1 MAHSGGW
8 SWRSASDSMEKSMR
22 TKTFAAFVVVL
33 SVGSAQAQQS
43 QTENSAK
50 AQATTPIF
58 GIDDAA
64 FVGSARASK
73 LIGSKVYTGD
83 TSIGQIEDIL
93 VTLDHATVTAVI
105 LSVGGFLGIGDKLVA
120 VPAKQIRVGPEAR
133 FITDLTKEQLANAP
147 AFDFAKGSSINY

>member
-1 MAHSGGW
+1 
-8 SWRSASDSMEKSMR
+8 MR
-22 TKTFAAFVVVL
+22 TTTLAAFMVFL
-33 SVGSAQAQQS
+33 SVGSAHAQQS
-43 QTENSAK
+43 QTESSARP
-50 AQATTPIF
+50 QVTTPIF
-58 GIDDAA
+58 GIDDTA

-120 VPAKQIRVGPEAR
+120 MPVNRIRVDPEAR
-133 FITDLTKEQLANAP
+133 FITDLTRP
-147 AFDFAKGSSINY
+147 SDCRTG

>member
-1 MAHSGGW
+1 
-8 SWRSASDSMEKSMR
+8 MR
-22 TKTFAAFVVVL
+22 TRKLAGFMIVL
-33 SVGSAQAQQS
+33 SIASAHAQQS
-43 QTENSAK
+43 RTDNAAK
-50 AQATTPIF
+50 APTTPAF

-64 FVGSARASK
+64 FAGSARASK

-83 TSIGQIEDIL
+83 TSIGQIEDVL

-120 VPAKQIRVGPEAR
+120 VPVNRIRVGPEAR

-147 AFDFAKGSSINY
+147 AFDFAKLR